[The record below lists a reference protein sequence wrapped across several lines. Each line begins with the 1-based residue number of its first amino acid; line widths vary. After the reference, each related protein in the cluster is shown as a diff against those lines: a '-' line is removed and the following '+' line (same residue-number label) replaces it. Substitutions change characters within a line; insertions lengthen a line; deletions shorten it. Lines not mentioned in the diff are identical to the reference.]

1 MSPAPA
7 ARQSS
12 GMSAVIATPSPV
24 RVFLAE
30 DSVPVRARIA
40 GMLSATT
47 SIVGEGATPQGC
59 IEGILQTRPD
69 VVVLDVQLE
78 GGQGLEVLRAVRAAV
93 PRVAFIV
100 FSNNSHPAYRKRYLA
115 AGASLFL
122 DKSTEF
128 DQLAAAVVSA
138 PQAAVSRSH

>member
-1 MSPAPA
+1 MSAAIVMSP
-7 ARQSS
+7 
-12 GMSAVIATPSPV
+12 PV

-30 DSVPVRARIA
+30 DSGPVRARIA
-40 GMLSATT
+40 GMLPATA
-47 SIVGEGATPQGC
+47 SIVGESATPRGC

-69 VVVLDVQLE
+69 VVVLDVQLD

-93 PRVAFIV
+93 PRVAFVV

-115 AGASLFL
+115 AGAHLFL

-138 PQAAVSRSH
+138 PLAGASPSH